1 VRHPPKESIVWPSKQ
16 LSGATIVN
24 HAGIK
29 VLINA
34 VRGGLI
40 GVAEVIP
47 GVSGGTIA
55 LIVGVYEQLI
65 DGAGHLARGAAN
77 LIADV
82 ARGRGTLRAK
92 THFSA
97 VKWGVVLPIAAGMLV
112 AIVVAAA
119 LVAPLIESQPEATK
133 AVFAGL
139 IVASLIVPIRMA
151 GLPWR
156 VRDIVLAAGAA
167 ALTFFLTGFAPLPSA
182 QPPLVLVGVAAA
194 FAICAL
200 VLPGVSG
207 SFLLLTLGM
216 YAPTLNAVNER
227 DFVYLGVF
235 ALGALIGLGF
245 FVSGLQW
252 LLANHHRLTLVVM
265 TGLMAGSLR
274 ALWPWQNEENVLLA
288 PAGDVVLFVALFV
301 AGAIGVLVLIFV
313 ETRLAQKGLIQNV
326 VPEGT
331 SAN

>member
-1 VRHPPKESIVWPSKQ
+1 MKVSIVWPSRK
-16 LSGATIVN
+16 LPGATIVN
-24 HAGIK
+24 HAVIK
-29 VLINA
+29 ALINA

-55 LIVGVYEQLI
+55 LIVGIYEQLI
-65 DGAGHLARGAAN
+65 DGAGHLARGVAN
-77 LIADV
+77 LIVDV
-82 ARGRGTLRAK
+82 PRGRGILRAK

-97 VKWGVVLPIAAGMLV
+97 VKWVVILPVGVGMLL

-119 LVAPLIESQPEATK
+119 LVAPLIESHPEATK

-156 VRDIVLAAGAA
+156 VRDIVLAACAA

-182 QPPLVLVGVAAA
+182 QPPLVLVAVAAA

-227 DFVYLGVF
+227 DFVYLAVF
-235 ALGALIGLGF
+235 ALGALVGLGF

-265 TGLMAGSLR
+265 TGLMVGSLR
-274 ALWPWQNEENVLLA
+274 ALWPWQSEDNVLLA
-288 PAGDVVLFVALFV
+288 PAGNVALFVALFM
-301 AGAIGVLVLIFV
+301 AGAAGVLVLIFA
-313 ETRLAQKGLIQNV
+313 ETRLAKKGLIENV
-326 VPEGT
+326 LPEKIPAAG
-331 SAN
+331 